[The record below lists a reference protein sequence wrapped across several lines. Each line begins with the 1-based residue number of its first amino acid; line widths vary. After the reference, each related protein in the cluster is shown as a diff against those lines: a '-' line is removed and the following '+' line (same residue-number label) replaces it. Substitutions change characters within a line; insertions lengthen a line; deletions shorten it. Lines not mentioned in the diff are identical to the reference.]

1 MLNHR
6 FISLFGLFIVPLMA
20 ANLHYT
26 VYKKTTLSGPT
37 LLIIGGIHG
46 NEPGGYFAPSIFKNN
61 YEITEGNVWIVPN
74 LNFDSIVLNR
84 RGVYGDMNRKFA
96 KISDKDKDY
105 EIVSDIKNLML
116 EKDVDLILNLHDGHG
131 FYREQNIDNIFNTS
145 AWGQACIIDQQE
157 IEGAKFGKLADIAK
171 RVSKETNIALAEDV
185 HEFNV
190 KNTQTKEKDES
201 MQQSLTYFAIQ
212 NNKAA
217 FAVETSKNIIELDLK
232 VYYQLKSIEEFMNI
246 MGIKYTRNFELTQ
259 TSISKLLSNYGDIS
273 FSKGQI
279 ILPLDNLKPIINN
292 FPTNK
297 QKLEYSS
304 SNPLIALIKDKNNF
318 KVMNGN
324 IEVTKIVP
332 QMFDFD
338 NSLTDIKMIVD
349 GQLVS
354 ASIGGVIDVKESFRI
369 LEQEGYRANIIG
381 FSPQNSDLE
390 TNIDIHEED
399 IMKRFSVDKN
409 EEIFRIEFYKN
420 KKFSG
425 MLFVRFVS

>member
-1 MLNHR
+1 MLNYR
-6 FISLFGLFIVPLMA
+6 FISLFGLFIAPLIA
-20 ANLHYT
+20 ANFHYT

-61 YEITEGNVWIVPN
+61 YEILDGNVWIVPN
-74 LNFDSIVLNR
+74 LNFDSIVLNK
-84 RGVYGDMNRKFA
+84 RGIYGDMNRKFA

-212 NNKAA
+212 NKKAA
-217 FAVETSKNIIELDLK
+217 FAVETSKNIIELE
-232 VYYQLKSIEEFMNI
+232 LKSIEEFMNI

-259 TSISKLLSNYGDIS
+259 ASISRLLSSYGDIS

-292 FPTNK
+292 FPTDK
-297 QKLEYSS
+297 QRLEYSS
-304 SNPLIALIKDKNNF
+304 KNPLIALIKDKNGF

-349 GQLVS
+349 SQQIS
-354 ASIGGVIDVKESFRI
+354 ASIGDIIEVKESFCI
-369 LEQEGYRANIIG
+369 LEQDGYRANIIG
-381 FSPQNSDLE
+381 FSPQHNDLE
-390 TNIDIHEED
+390 TNIDIHEKD
-399 IMKRFSVDKN
+399 IMKRFSIDKN
-409 EEIFRIEFYKN
+409 EEVFRIEFYKD

-425 MLFVRFVS
+425 MLFVRFIS